1 MTQPKDMFL
10 NMALFMDGTS
20 YIGNVDNIDPP
31 KLTAT
36 TEEFRGGGMNGPVEI
51 TTGHEAL
58 RFGAEVINYS
68 EEVFALFSL
77 AEGSTKSF
85 TIRGALKSWNN
96 STKPI
101 KWNCRGK
108 VIEIDPQNVKP
119 GTPPRAKL
127 TVALDY
133 MQLTI
138 GTTVVQEIDV
148 INMTQI
154 INGVDVLYDV
164 ANALGIR

>member
-1 MTQPKDMFL
+1 MAQTKDVFINL
-10 NMALFMDGTS
+10 ALFMNGAS
-20 YIGNVDNIDPP
+20 YVGNVDNVDPP

-36 TEEFRGGGMNGPVEI
+36 TEEFRGGGMNGPIEI

-58 RFGAEVINYS
+58 RMGAEVINYS
-68 EEVFALFSL
+68 EEVFSLFNL
-77 AEGSTKSF
+77 AEGSNVNF
-85 TIRGALKSWNN
+85 TIRGALKSWNGA
-96 STKPI
+96 TKPI

-127 TVALDY
+127 TVALSY

-148 INMTQI
+148 VNMMQI
-154 INGVDVLYDV
+154 INGVDVLQDV
-164 ANALGIR
+164 ASALGIR